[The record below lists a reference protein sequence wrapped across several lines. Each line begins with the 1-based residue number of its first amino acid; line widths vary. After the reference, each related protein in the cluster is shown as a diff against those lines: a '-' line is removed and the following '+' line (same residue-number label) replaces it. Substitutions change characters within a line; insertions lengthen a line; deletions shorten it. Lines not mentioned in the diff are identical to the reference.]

1 MKKVYWKPA
10 KTSWQIHVIIAI
22 VSLICIASV
31 ELFKIKIKKSNYQ
44 EKVKAAQLMDSS
56 IKVLRKYRLE
66 KIGPIDQE
74 IDPVDSGIIGTL
86 ITPITSNSGVRE
98 AKLATVNPNW
108 AAVMIELFKKADIKN
123 GDTIA
128 AGFSGS
134 FPALNIAVLSAAQ
147 VMNLKVVAISSAAAS
162 TWGANIPDM
171 SWLDMERILNENKL
185 ISNRSVAASLG
196 GSQDR
201 ATGMSKEGKELLRKI
216 IERNGAELI
225 FAKDEQTNL
234 DTRMSIYN
242 QKSGDAPIKAFV
254 NVGGGTI
261 SVGTRIGKQLFSPG
275 LNKNPDFETLQIDSV
290 MTRFAKEDIPVIHM
304 TKIRVLSERYG
315 LPYTF
320 STIPRPGDGALFSSY
335 VYDKVIVSI
344 SLLIIISL
352 LVVFIKMG
360 YGGRLFS
367 FDSSKKEKG
376 NSEPMV

>member
-31 ELFKIKIKKSNYQ
+31 ELFKIKIKKPNYQ
-44 EKVKAAQLMDSS
+44 EKVEAAQLMDSA

-66 KIGPIDQE
+66 KIGPVDPE
-74 IDPVDSGIIGTL
+74 VDPVDSGIIGTL

-108 AAVMIELFKKADIKN
+108 AAVMIEIFDKAGIKD

-147 VMNLKVVAISSAAAS
+147 VMKLKVIAISSAAAS

-201 ATGMSKEGKELLRKI
+201 AVGMSKEGKELLRKI

-225 FAKDEQTNL
+225 FAKDEKINL
-234 DTRMSIYN
+234 DTRMAIYN

-290 MTRFAKEDIPVIHM
+290 MTRFAKEDIPIIHM
-304 TKIRVLSERYG
+304 TKIRSLSEKYG

-320 STIPRPGDGALFSSY
+320 STIPRPGEGTLFSSY

-344 SLLIIISL
+344 SLLIIVSL

-360 YGGRLFS
+360 YGGRIFS

>member
-1 MKKVYWKPA
+1 MKKVYWKPV

-56 IKVLRKYRLE
+56 IKVLKKYRLE
-66 KIGPIDQE
+66 KIGPIDPE
-74 IDPVDSGIIGTL
+74 VDPVDSGIIGTL

-108 AAVMIELFKKADIKN
+108 AAVMIEIFNKADIQK

-134 FPALNIAVLSAAQ
+134 FPALNIAVLSAAE
-147 VMNLKVVAISSAAAS
+147 VMKLKVVAISSAAAS

-234 DTRMSIYN
+234 DTRMTIYN
-242 QKSGDAPIKAFV
+242 EKSGDAPIKAFV

-261 SVGTRIGKQLFSPG
+261 SVGTRIGKQLFKPG
-275 LNKNPDFETLQIDSV
+275 LNKNPDYEALQIDSV
-290 MTRFAKEDIPVIHM
+290 MTRFAKEDVPVIHM
-304 TKIRVLSERYG
+304 TKIRALSGKYG

-320 STIPRPGDGALFSSY
+320 SIIPRPGEGALFSSY
-335 VYDKVIVSI
+335 VYDKVIVSATLFI
-344 SLLIIISL
+344 IVALLI
-352 LVVFIKMG
+352 VFIKMG

-367 FDSSKKEKG
+367 VDNSKKEKG
-376 NSEPMV
+376 TSEPMV

>member
-1 MKKVYWKPA
+1 
-10 KTSWQIHVIIAI
+10 
-22 VSLICIASV
+22 
-31 ELFKIKIKKSNYQ
+31 
-44 EKVKAAQLMDSS
+44 
-56 IKVLRKYRLE
+56 
-66 KIGPIDQE
+66 
-74 IDPVDSGIIGTL
+74 
-86 ITPITSNSGVRE
+86 
-98 AKLATVNPNW
+98 
-108 AAVMIELFKKADIKN
+108 MIEIFDKAGIKD

-147 VMNLKVVAISSAAAS
+147 VMKLKVIAISSAAAS

-201 ATGMSKEGKELLRKI
+201 AVGMSKEGKELLRKI
-216 IERNGAELI
+216 IERNGVELI

-261 SVGTRIGKQLFSPG
+261 SVGTRIGKQLFKPG
-275 LNKNPDFETLQIDSV
+275 LNKHPDYEALQIDSV
-290 MTRFAKEDIPVIHM
+290 MTRFAREDIPVIHM
-304 TKIRVLSERYG
+304 TKIRALSERYG

-335 VYDKVIVSI
+335 VYDKIIVSI

-360 YGGRLFS
+360 YGGRIFS

>member
-22 VSLICIASV
+22 VSIICIASV
-31 ELFKIKIKKSNYQ
+31 ELFRIKIKKSNYQ

-56 IKVLRKYRLE
+56 IKVLKKYRLE
-66 KIGPIDQE
+66 KIGPIDSE
-74 IDPVDSGIIGTL
+74 VDPVDSGIIGTL

-108 AAVMIELFKKADIKN
+108 AAVMIEIFDKAGIKD

-147 VMNLKVVAISSAAAS
+147 VMKLKVIAISSAAAS

-201 ATGMSKEGKELLRKI
+201 AVGMSKEGKELLRKI
-216 IERNGAELI
+216 IERNGVELI

-261 SVGTRIGKQLFSPG
+261 SVGTRIGKQLFKPG
-275 LNKNPDFETLQIDSV
+275 LNKHPDYEALQIDSV
-290 MTRFAKEDIPVIHM
+290 MTRFAREDIPVIHM
-304 TKIRVLSERYG
+304 TKIRALSERYG

-335 VYDKVIVSI
+335 VYDKIIVSI

-360 YGGRLFS
+360 YGGRIFS

>member
-201 ATGMSKEGKELLRKI
+201 AIGMSKEGKELLRKI

-242 QKSGDAPIKAFV
+242 QKSGDASIKAFV

-352 LVVFIKMG
+352 LIVFIKMG

-367 FDSSKKEKG
+367 FDNSKKEKG
-376 NSEPMV
+376 TSEPMV

>member
-185 ISNRSVAASLG
+185 ISNRSAAASLG

-201 ATGMSKEGKELLRKI
+201 AIGMSKEGKELLRKI

-275 LNKNPDFETLQIDSV
+275 LNKNP
-290 MTRFAKEDIPVIHM
+290 
-304 TKIRVLSERYG
+304 
-315 LPYTF
+315 
-320 STIPRPGDGALFSSY
+320 
-335 VYDKVIVSI
+335 
-344 SLLIIISL
+344 
-352 LVVFIKMG
+352 
-360 YGGRLFS
+360 
-367 FDSSKKEKG
+367 
-376 NSEPMV
+376 